1 MKSQV
6 WKKKGGDEQQSISPT
21 YYIEQI
27 WDEAASYLIG
37 SLEGQY
43 DKDDEISYMYSD
55 DYDPQF
61 GFGLYAL
68 ANTRCNQFG
77 TCSTYRNM
85 PPSSPGRAKIVS
97 VYRDLFYIGKN
108 QITSLQC
115 EELLETTIK
124 QAQRWSLV
132 PIIQSV
138 IRYAIKV
145 EELKGGSTLKV
156 LAEGEMFALVILPL
170 FHYQQSAANE
180 NDAARADLGMNET
193 DQSIFERNMI
203 VQQGV
208 KPVQDGALEVARSLS
223 TVVVDFSLP
232 CEYIGETSGVSP

>member
-1 MKSQV
+1 
-6 WKKKGGDEQQSISPT
+6 
-21 YYIEQI
+21 
-27 WDEAASYLIG
+27 
-37 SLEGQY
+37 
-43 DKDDEISYMYSD
+43 
-55 DYDPQF
+55 
-61 GFGLYAL
+61 
-68 ANTRCNQFG
+68 
-77 TCSTYRNM
+77 M

-138 IRYAIKV
+138 IRYAIKG
-145 EELKGGSTLKV
+145 EELKAGSTLKV
-156 LAEGEMFALVILPL
+156 LAEGEMFALVVLPL
-170 FHYQQSAANE
+170 FHHHKSSGNE
-180 NDAARADLGMNET
+180 NDAARVDLDMIET

-232 CEYIGETSGVSP
+232 CEYIGETSGVSPCNFGGEITSENASGVNSIYGMSFFWALIVCFLVVSVGTTTFLHLCPPQQWRIWWGDQYGVAPLPFDEISIK